1 MSSGV
6 VSIVYTSNSGWA
18 LGIGVRAMRCTACG
32 AELILT
38 NVALIVP
45 GVEHH
50 TLSCSECHVAERRVV
65 TTKHGREDYSAPI
78 PMDAAPPI
86 VPSSSQ
92 ITALGLLGRV
102 LARIRGH

>member
-1 MSSGV
+1 MV
-6 VSIVYTSNSGWA
+6 
-18 LGIGVRAMRCTACG
+18 
-32 AELILT
+32 
-38 NVALIVP
+38 LIVP

-50 TLSCSECHVAERRVV
+50 TFSCSECHVAERRVV

-86 VPSSSQ
+86 VPSSSTVQSQ